1 MSMNDQ
7 FLQFYENIKLTP
19 SQREDAITKHTGVCK
34 KLHDYYYPTIEYNG
48 DTKLLIGS
56 YGKHTHIRP
65 ARDIDVIFML
75 PPEKFEQYNDN
86 QSNSQSQLLQ
96 DIKNILEEKYPNTP
110 IKAFGKVVVL
120 EFADTKHNVE
130 LLPGWENEDGTFTIS
145 NSESGGYWEQWDPR
159 SEIKRIK
166 DSDSKTG
173 KTKSLIRMIK
183 KWSENCTVKLKSYE
197 IENKVLDFFP
207 TNNHSEKEYPI
218 LVRDFFE
225 YFHNITSEEDT
236 KSHIS
241 TALNRAK
248 KACDFEKDKKLEE
261 AITEWRKVFGDD
273 FPATIEKSISISEDA
288 KQPLADYSHCEPL
301 KWPFFNR
308 YRVGLDAYIYDGT
321 KTKKLGGINSDGRSL
336 SLGLYLEFIAS
347 TNARGDFQ
355 YYWQVVNTG
364 QAAKYA
370 GGLRGKFFIDN
381 KVRWEHTKY
390 KGKHWIECFI
400 IQNNTCVARSGKF
413 FINIK

>member
-1 MSMNDQ
+1 MNDQ
-7 FLQFYENIKLTP
+7 FLKFYENIKLTP

-34 KLHDYYYPTIEYNG
+34 KLHDNYYPTIEYNG

-65 ARDIDVIFML
+65 ARDIDVIFIM
-75 PPEKFEQYNDN
+75 PPEKFEQYDDN
-86 QSNSQSQLLQ
+86 QSNSQSQILQ
-96 DIKNILEEKYPNTP
+96 DIKNILGEKYPNTP

-130 LLPGWENEDGTFTIS
+130 LLPAWENEDGTFKIP
-145 NSESGGYWEQWDPR
+145 NSENGGFWEQWNPR
-159 SEIKRIK
+159 SEIQIIK

-173 KTKSLIRMIK
+173 KTKALVRMIK
-183 KWSENCTVKLKSYE
+183 KWSENCTAKLNSYQ
-197 IENKVLDFFP
+197 IENKVLDFFSVS
-207 TNNHSEKEYPI
+207 NHSEKEYPI
-218 LVRDFFE
+218 LVRDYFE
-225 YFHNITSEEDT
+225 YFHNITNDENS

-248 KACDFEKDKKLEE
+248 KACDFEKDKKFEE
-261 AITEWRKVFGDD
+261 AVTEWRKVFGDD

-288 KQPLADYSHCEPL
+288 KQPLADNSHCEPL
-301 KWPFFNR
+301 RWPFSNR
-308 YRVGLDAYIYDGT
+308 YRVGVDAYIYDET

-336 SLGLYLEFIAS
+336 SSGLYLEFIAS
-347 TNARGDFQ
+347 TNARGDLQ

-364 QAAKYA
+364 QAAKSV
-370 GGLRGKFFIDN
+370 GDLRGKFFLDN
-381 KVRWEHTKY
+381 KVRWEQTKY

-400 IQNNTCVARSGKF
+400 IQNNTCIARSGKF